1 MKRVGL
7 HLPIT
12 TPGTRS
18 VLGKRPVVARGV
30 VATDC
35 VVASQRVRPRADVV
49 AEGPQATWAAALGR
63 GPPNSRPGLERRRS
77 VCWAGA
83 ARDRD
88 WRNEP
93 DLAFEPRVPRK
104 TPQPVC
110 LVTDIA
116 VVVLAGRRTRSD
128 RARRLGEE
136 QN

>member
-1 MKRVGL
+1 M
-7 HLPIT
+7 
-12 TPGTRS
+12 
-18 VLGKRPVVARGV
+18 
-30 VATDC
+30 
-35 VVASQRVRPRADVV
+35 
-49 AEGPQATWAAALGR
+49 
-63 GPPNSRPGLERRRS
+63 
-77 VCWAGA
+77 CWAGA